1 MNGWK
6 QLWPR
11 VSSWTCNAETIRQP
25 HRVSYGTGIVADR
38 SWIAIGF
45 YGAACGVRQ
54 VSGYLSTLTLI
65 PTGLGLTPALC
76 MSVFD
81 GKPELSW
88 LRPTYCSVSRA
99 MALPAQAGGAA
110 ILHSSITG

>member
-1 MNGWK
+1 M
-6 QLWPR
+6 
-11 VSSWTCNAETIRQP
+11 
-25 HRVSYGTGIVADR
+25 SYGTGIVANRCSVDG
-38 SWIAIGF
+38 SLTAIRL

-65 PTGLGLTPALC
+65 STGFGLTPALC

-99 MALPAQAGGAA
+99 MAPPAQAGGAA
-110 ILHSSITG
+110 LSFG

>member
-1 MNGWK
+1 M
-6 QLWPR
+6 
-11 VSSWTCNAETIRQP
+11 
-25 HRVSYGTGIVADR
+25 SYGAGILGTGIVAGR
-38 SWIAIGF
+38 SLLAIRF

-65 PTGLGLTPALC
+65 PTGLGLTPALS
-76 MSVFD
+76 MSVSD

-99 MALPAQAGGAA
+99 MAPPAQAGGAA
-110 ILHSSITG
+110 LFFG